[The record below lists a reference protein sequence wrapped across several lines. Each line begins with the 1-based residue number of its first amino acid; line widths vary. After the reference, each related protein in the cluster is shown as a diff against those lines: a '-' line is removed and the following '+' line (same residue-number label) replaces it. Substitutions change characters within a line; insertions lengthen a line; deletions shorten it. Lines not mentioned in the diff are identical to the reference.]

1 MKKAWVPLIIVSAVA
16 AVVLMTIGGLRY
28 YMHHAEYDF
37 YQTVPGSEALD
48 RVRFVRAA
56 EGWLGCNET
65 DGTHKQIIDI
75 YNSHEPLA
83 QGYEVKYTDEWCAT
97 FVSAIAISYGITDI
111 IPTECGCQRQI
122 ALFQSMGVWVEND
135 DYKPYPGDIIYYC
148 REDSGQGDCTGWSDH
163 VGIVVGTAGPFMKV
177 IEGNYN
183 DAVAYRYLPLDS
195 SGIRGFAVPDFRS
208 HSE

>member
-1 MKKAWVPLIIVSAVA
+1 MRKRILLAWLLVITAIAAHYKFDPWGFYWKVSP
-16 AVVLMTIGGLRY
+16 
-28 YMHHAEYDF
+28 E
-37 YQTVPGSEALD
+37 EALQ
-48 RVRFVRAA
+48 RTNLISAA
-56 EGWLGCNET
+56 ESWLGVGEA
-65 DGTHKQIIDI
+65 DGSHIAVLDV